1 MDKED
6 VNCHSSV
13 AVPRLSK
20 LTAQLP
26 LRLPA
31 NLRLEFWVLF
41 ESFSAS
47 SNDGRERASRHE
59 RDPCQTH
66 VGPRGA
72 PE

>member
-47 SNDGRERASRHE
+47 SNDG
-59 RDPCQTH
+59 
-66 VGPRGA
+66 
-72 PE
+72 